1 MYVWGCKKLEKKS
14 RRHPDWLRVPI
25 PGGTEYQKIKQQ
37 LRKTKLHTICE
48 EAKCPNLSECFQK
61 GTATFLIL
69 GDTCTR
75 NCRYCNVK
83 NGIPDT
89 LNPNEARD
97 VAESVEKLGLSHVVI
112 TSVTRDDLEDGGA
125 SIFADV
131 IIAVQKKTPTCSIEV
146 LIPDFQGNQQSL
158 QAVLSAK
165 PDVLNHN
172 IEVVKELF
180 PSVRPKGDYQQ
191 SIDVLKQCKRYD
203 TEMITK
209 SGFMIGLGE
218 SKDQISQLL
227 QDLKQADVDILTI
240 GQYLQPT
247 KKHVLIQKYYTP
259 QEFNELSILAKN
271 MGFSH
276 IEAGPLVRSSYNAE
290 YALEQVRGI

>member
-1 MYVWGCKKLEKKS
+1 LEKKS
-14 RRHPDWLRVPI
+14 RRHPDWLKISI
-25 PGGTEYQKIKQQ
+25 PGGQEFKKIKQQ
-37 LRKTKLHTICE
+37 LRSSHLHTICE

-89 LNPNEARD
+89 LNPDEVRD
-97 VAESVEKLGLSHVVI
+97 VSESVQKLDLSHVVI
-112 TSVTRDDLEDGGA
+112 TSVTRDDIKDGGA
-125 SIFADV
+125 SIFADA
-131 IIAVQKKTPTCSIEV
+131 INAIKIKKSTCSIEV

-158 QAVLSAK
+158 QTVLSAK

-180 PSVRPKGDYQQ
+180 PSVRPEGDYKL
-191 SIDVLKQCKRYD
+191 SIDVLKQSKRYNS
-203 TEMITK
+203 ELITK
-209 SGFMIGLGE
+209 SGFMAGLGE
-218 SKDQISQLL
+218 SKDQIYKLL
-227 QDLKQADVDILTI
+227 QDLKQVDVDILTI

-247 KKHVLIQKYYTP
+247 KKHVPIKKYYTP
-259 QEFNELSILAKN
+259 QEFNDLSIIAKN

-276 IEAGPLVRSSYNAE
+276 IESGPLVRSSYNAE
-290 YALEQVRGI
+290 YALKQVRNI

>member
-1 MYVWGCKKLEKKS
+1 LEKKS
-14 RRHPDWLRVPI
+14 RRHPDWLKISI
-25 PGGTEYQKIKQQ
+25 PGGQEFKKIKQQ
-37 LRKTKLHTICE
+37 LRSSHLHTICE

-89 LNPNEARD
+89 LNPDEVRD
-97 VAESVEKLGLSHVVI
+97 VSESVQKLDLSHVVI
-112 TSVTRDDLEDGGA
+112 TSVTRDDLKDGGA
-125 SIFADV
+125 SIFADA
-131 IIAVQKKTPTCSIEV
+131 INAIKIKKSTCSIEV

-158 QAVLSAK
+158 QTVLSAK

-180 PSVRPKGDYQQ
+180 PSVRPEGDYKL
-191 SIDVLKQCKRYD
+191 SIDVLKQSKRYNS
-203 TEMITK
+203 ELITK
-209 SGFMIGLGE
+209 SGFMVGLGE
-218 SKDQISQLL
+218 NKDQIYQLL
-227 QDLKQADVDILTI
+227 QDLKQVDVDILTI

-247 KKHVLIQKYYTP
+247 KKHVPIKKYYTP
-259 QEFNELSILAKN
+259 QEFNELSIIAKN

-276 IEAGPLVRSSYNAE
+276 IESGPLVRSSYNAE
-290 YALEQVRGI
+290 YALKQVRNI